1 MAKVKYYYAPETLS
15 YKPVEYPR
23 TLRISNFLVFL
34 ISSFLF
40 GLFILFGLLTTDFLS
55 TPEELLLKRELRNY
69 EFQFDL
75 VSKRLGEIENVI
87 SNIEERDNEL
97 YRNYFE
103 ASPVSDE
110 QRKAGFGGVNRY
122 KSLEGYGNSEQII
135 ETTKKLD
142 ILSRRIVVQS
152 KSLDEIRLLA
162 EKKEELLASI
172 PSIQPIR
179 NEDLKRM
186 ASGYGWRID
195 PFTKTRKRHY
205 GMDFSASRGT
215 PIYAPGNGV
224 VKRADSRSSGYGRHI
239 RIDHGFGYVT
249 VYAHLNKY
257 NVKRGQKVKRGDII
271 GYVGSTGRS
280 VAPHLHYE
288 IIKDGKK
295 INPLN
300 FYIGNLTSDEYNAIL
315 IQASQENLSLDEIFT
330 MKNILNEKKYYSI
343 GEVAEFLNVNTSLI
357 RFWEKE
363 FKQISPKKKKSGVR
377 KFTKPDVEILQFI
390 YSLLKEKKMTI
401 DGAKRHLQKSQNKDK
416 VLISI
421 RNKLEEVKSE
431 LLFLRDNV

>member
-1 MAKVKYYYAPETLS
+1 MAKVKYYYDPETLS
-15 YKPVEYPR
+15 YKPVQYPR
-23 TLRISNFLVFL
+23 TLKVSNFLIFL
-34 ISSFLF
+34 ASSFLF
-40 GLFILFGLLTTDFLS
+40 GLFILFGILTTDFFY
-55 TPEELLLKRELRNY
+55 TPKELLLKRELKNY

-75 VSKRLGEIENVI
+75 VSKRLGEIESVI
-87 SNIEERDNEL
+87 SNIEERDNDL

-122 KSLEGYGNSEQII
+122 KSLEGYGSSQQII
-135 ETTKKLD
+135 ETTKRLD
-142 ILSRRIVVQS
+142 VLSRRIIVQS

-205 GMDFSASRGT
+205 GMDFSANRGT

-257 NVKRGQKVKRGDII
+257 NVKRGQRVKRGDII

-300 FYIGNLTSDEYNAIL
+300 FYIGNLTTDEYNAIL
-315 IQASQENLSLDEIFT
+315 IQANQENLSLD
-330 MKNILNEKKYYSI
+330 
-343 GEVAEFLNVNTSLI
+343 
-357 RFWEKE
+357 
-363 FKQISPKKKKSGVR
+363 
-377 KFTKPDVEILQFI
+377 
-390 YSLLKEKKMTI
+390 
-401 DGAKRHLQKSQNKDK
+401 
-416 VLISI
+416 
-421 RNKLEEVKSE
+421 
-431 LLFLRDNV
+431 